1 MTATKKAKRTNYTQ
15 RSLAY
20 LRAEGWTPW
29 IVERWIR
36 VPNHPGGGKR
46 VDCYN
51 LIDILAYR
59 DGELIGVQSTGPSGH
74 ASHRRDMLANEHLPE
89 LVRAGIQVVLL
100 SWRRLLVKRGG
111 RARTWQPRWEVIEH
125 AE

>member
-46 VDCYN
+46 VDCFN

-74 ASHRRDMLANEHLPE
+74 ASHRRDMLANQHLPA
-89 LVRAGIQVVLL
+89 LVRAGVKVVLL
-100 SWRRLLVKRGG
+100 SWRKLLAKRGG
-111 RARTWQPRWEVIEH
+111 KARTWQPRWEVIE
-125 AE
+125 A